1 MTDGDIIDHGGDQ
14 AWFYTDEVKDHFF
27 NPRNFTEDDP
37 EDFDAVGETG
47 SSACGDVM
55 RVWIKVD
62 SKSLR
67 ITDFKWKTFGCA
79 SAIAATS
86 MASVMVTENGGMTLE
101 QAEELKPANIME
113 RLGGLPAIKAHCS
126 VLCHLALKEAIKNYR
141 EKYAQDKNKS

>member
-27 NPRNFTEDDP
+27 NPRNFTEDVP
-37 EDFDAVGETG
+37 KDFDAVGETG
-47 SSACGDVM
+47 STACGDVM

-62 SKSLR
+62 SKSQR
-67 ITDFKWKTFGCA
+67 IIDFKWKTFGCA

-86 MASVMVTENGGMTLE
+86 MASVMVLENNGMTLD
-101 QAEELKPANIME
+101 QAEKLMPADIMG

-126 VLCHLALKEAIKNYR
+126 VLSHLALKEAIKSYH
-141 EKYAQDKNKS
+141 EQYEKNKN